1 MGVCT
6 KERKGVTAAVL
17 GHSLPQLGG
26 KDLSIGWEIAGKHR
40 STFPS
45 MKSKGEGGGER
56 KQRDTQATSGSSEL
70 KRVCAGTPEVN
81 GGARLDLKARFE
93 DDCHVLLH
101 SVHAHVVFMSLYDSA
116 GSSKRS
122 RGGNAVVTSKPAAAS
137 RTAVLSRRSA
147 QSQRRK

>member
-1 MGVCT
+1 MR
-6 KERKGVTAAVL
+6 EL
-17 GHSLPQLGG
+17 GKAQ
-26 KDLSIGWEIAGKHR
+26 IA
-40 STFPS
+40 TFPS